1 MTPARPGISLPNKI
15 ALGAVVLAVGVLI
28 ALTLAVN
35 NTNTAKHQDLAKGA
49 EVVRDGSHR
58 LSTAKDEKAVL
69 VEFLDFECE
78 ACRAAYPLVQELKQD
93 YGEHVT
99 FVARYFPLPGH
110 PNSMEAAIAVE
121 AAAQQGEFNAMYQ
134 RMFETQDQWSHSQQS
149 QAQRFRGYAADL
161 GLNMEAYDKSVKDPA
176 TRARILLDKSDGAGL
191 GVTGTPT
198 FFLDGEKIQPDSEA
212 EFRQLIE
219 QAIAG

>member
-1 MTPARPGISLPNKI
+1 MPASSGISLPNKI

-28 ALTLAVN
+28 VLTLAMN
-35 NTNTAKHQDLAKGA
+35 NTTAAKHQELAKGA
-49 EVVRDGSHR
+49 EVVRDGSHH

-78 ACRAAYPLVQELKQD
+78 ACKAAYPLVQELKQD
-93 YGEHVT
+93 YGDHVT
-99 FVARYFPLPGH
+99 FIARYFPLPGH

-134 RMFETQDQWSHSQQS
+134 QMFETQDQWSHSGQS
-149 QAQRFRGYAADL
+149 QAERFRGYASKL
-161 GLNMEAYDKSVKDPA
+161 GLDMDAYDKSVQDPA
-176 TRARILLDKSDGAGL
+176 TRARVLLDKSDGAGL

-198 FFLDGEKIQPDSEA
+198 FFLDGERIQPASEA

-219 QAIAG
+219 QAVAN

>member
-1 MTPARPGISLPNKI
+1 MPASSGISLPNKI

-28 ALTLAVN
+28 VLTLAMN
-35 NTNTAKHQDLAKGA
+35 NTTAAKHQELAKGA
-49 EVVRDGSHR
+49 EVVRDGSHH

-78 ACRAAYPLVQELKQD
+78 ACKAAYPLVQELKQD
-93 YGEHVT
+93 YGDHVT
-99 FVARYFPLPGH
+99 FIARYFPLPGH

-121 AAAQQGEFNAMYQ
+121 AAAQQGEFKAMYQ
-134 RMFETQDQWSHSQQS
+134 QMFETQDQWSHSGQS
-149 QAQRFRGYAADL
+149 QAERFRGYASKL
-161 GLNMEAYDKSVKDPA
+161 GLDMDAYDKSVQDPA
-176 TRARILLDKSDGAGL
+176 TRARVLLDKSDGAGL

-198 FFLDGEKIQPDSEA
+198 FFLDGERIQPASEA

-219 QAIAG
+219 QAVAD

>member
-1 MTPARPGISLPNKI
+1 MTPAKAGMSLPNKI

-28 ALTLAVN
+28 ALTLTVN
-35 NTNTAKHQDLAKGA
+35 NTSTAKHQELSKGA
-49 EVVRDGSHR
+49 QVVRDGSQR
-58 LSTAKDEKAVL
+58 LSTAPDEKAVL

-93 YGEHVT
+93 YGDHVT

-110 PNSMEAAIAVE
+110 PNSMQAAMAVE

-149 QAQRFRGYAADL
+149 QAELFRSYAAGL
-161 GLNMEAYDKSVKDPA
+161 GLDMAAYDKSIQDPA

-219 QAIAG
+219 RAIA

>member
-1 MTPARPGISLPNKI
+1 MPASSGISLPNKI

-28 ALTLAVN
+28 VLTLAMN
-35 NTNTAKHQDLAKGA
+35 NTTAAKHQELAKGA
-49 EVVRDGSHR
+49 EVVRDGSHH

-78 ACRAAYPLVQELKQD
+78 ACKAAYPLVQELKQD
-93 YGEHVT
+93 YGDHVT
-99 FVARYFPLPGH
+99 FIARYFPLPGH

-134 RMFETQDQWSHSQQS
+134 QMFESQDQWSHSGQS
-149 QAQRFRGYAADL
+149 QAERFRGYASKL
-161 GLNMEAYDKSVKDPA
+161 GLDMDAYDKSVQDPA
-176 TRARILLDKSDGAGL
+176 TRARVLLDKSDGAGL

-198 FFLDGEKIQPDSEA
+198 FFLDGERIQPASEA

-219 QAIAG
+219 QAVAN